1 MKTRQLIVH
10 REGGVHLRVA
20 AEIVKQVQQHH
31 SAVHIRCA
39 GCPQANACSI
49 FELLTLGAAKG
60 DSLEVSVEGP
70 DEEAAL
76 QAVSEVFD
84 GGAGI

>member
-1 MKTRQLIVH
+1 MKTRQLIVN

-20 AEIVKQVQQHH
+20 AEIVQQVQQHH
-31 SAVHIRCA
+31 SAVRVTREGSPMA
-39 GCPQANACSI
+39 DADSI
-49 FELLTLGAAKG
+49 FQLLTLGAVQGTA
-60 DSLEVSVEGP
+60 LQVTAEGP

-76 QAVSEVFD
+76 QALSEVFD